1 VAVSPDMMSEPA
13 DAPPPGNATGP
24 AKADPAPPGRLTRR
38 GLLAAAASLVLVVAG
53 HRSVLAAPRGD
64 RRLALYNPNTDE
76 RFDDVYWCD
85 GSYVADSLKRIDW
98 LMRDFH
104 RDAVAPIDPDLI
116 ELLQRIACRLETDK
130 PFSLLSG
137 YRTVATNR
145 LLRREGLSVAVH
157 SEHLKGKAADIRVD
171 GVSLAHL
178 RRAAVSLRAG
188 GVGSYPRDHFVHVD
202 VGPLRVW

>member
-1 VAVSPDMMSEPA
+1 M
-13 DAPPPGNATGP
+13 PGNTTGQEEE
-24 AKADPAPPGRLTRR
+24 KSAPRRCVTRR
-38 GLLAAAASLVLVVAG
+38 GLLAAAAGLAFVTVSNPSA
-53 HRSVLAAPRGD
+53 LAAPRGD
-64 RRLALYNPNTDE
+64 RRLALYNPHTDE

-85 GSYVADSLKRIDW
+85 GGYVDGSLKRIDW

-116 ELLQRIACRLETDK
+116 ELLHRIARRVETSE
-130 PFSLLSG
+130 PIHLLSG
-137 YRTVATNR
+137 YRTAATNR

-157 SEHLKGKAADIRVD
+157 SEHLKGKAADICVD

-188 GVGSYPRDHFVHVD
+188 GVGSYPRDDFVHVD
-202 VGPLRVW
+202 VGPLRVWSAEPALHHPRS